1 MTADRVETIRERLQ
15 AALQP
20 ASLEIQD
27 DSAAHAGHEGA
38 KSGGGH
44 FNVSI
49 TAAAFAGKTPIQRHR
64 MVYDALGTMMDHD
77 IHALSIKANTP

>member
-1 MTADRVETIRERLQ
+1 MTAERVETIRERLQ
-15 AALQP
+15 AAFEP
-20 ASLEIQD
+20 VSLEIED
-27 DSAAHAGHEGA
+27 DSAAHAGHVGA
-38 KSGGGH
+38 QSGGGH

-49 TAAAFAGKTPIQRHR
+49 TSAAFAGKTPIQRHR

>member
-1 MTADRVETIRERLQ
+1 MTAERVETIRERLQ
-15 AALQP
+15 AALDP
-20 ASLEIQD
+20 VSLEIQD

-38 KSGGGH
+38 KAGGGH
-44 FNVSI
+44 FNVNI

-64 MVYDALGTMMDHD
+64 MVYEALGTMMDHD